1 MAMRFQCPN
10 CQAVRAVNPRL
21 LGREIPCPDC
31 GHSVALP
38 TAEQM
43 AVSRQQSEQE
53 YEAERA
59 LQEKL
64 GRLNQFLSQPSDVR
78 RQEVFAGGESEEDAQ
93 ARMSAEERALA
104 AATTRFTRPKPKSGE
119 DMDMTPM
126 VDVTFLLLIFFM
138 ITASF
143 SVQKSI
149 QRPAQRND
157 DPSTQA
163 VQTTPDENADVVTV
177 QVDEFNAYSIITV
190 DWDRVASSKQDLIVA
205 LNEAH
210 EGSSGGARPSKLV
223 VQAHENCIHAA
234 VIAALD
240 AGREAQFESFEVD
253 TVEQFD

>member
-21 LGREIPCPDC
+21 LGREIPCPEC
-31 GHSVALP
+31 GHNVALP
-38 TAEQM
+38 TADQV
-43 AVSRQQSEQE
+43 AAARQQSQREV
-53 YEAERA
+53 EAERA
-59 LQEKL
+59 LQDKL
-64 GRLNQFLSQPSDVR
+64 SNLSQFLSQPTDVR
-78 RQEVFAGGESEEDAQ
+78 RQESFVAGEGEEDALE
-93 ARMSAEERALA
+93 RMSAEERALA
-104 AATTRFTRPKPKSGE
+104 AATTRFTRPKPKTGE

-163 VQTTPDENADVVTV
+163 VQTTPEENADVVTV

-190 DWDRVASSKQDLIVA
+190 NWDRVASSKQDLIIA

-210 EGSSGGARPSKLV
+210 AGSAGGARPSKLV
-223 VQAHENCIHAA
+223 IQAHENCIHAA